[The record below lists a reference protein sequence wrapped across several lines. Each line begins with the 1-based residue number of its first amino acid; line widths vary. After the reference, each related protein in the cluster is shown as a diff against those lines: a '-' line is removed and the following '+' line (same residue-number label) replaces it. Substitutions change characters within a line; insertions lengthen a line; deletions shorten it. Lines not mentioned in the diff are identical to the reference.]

1 MATIYYID
9 SENVGDSWID
19 LLDDAD
25 SRYLVFYTSHSP
37 RIAYSQAIKLMN
49 ATNKPEFV
57 ECYEGNNGLDFQLVS
72 YMGYELH
79 ADNSNEMI
87 IVSNDT
93 GFDSVVHFWTNRGM
107 RVKRVGHSNYS
118 NSQPIEKKGPV
129 SDNELFTN
137 SLSVETTEKICGV
150 DKKELYTIINCIGA
164 GEMSYV
170 HLAFIHFYGKDNGE
184 NIYKIMK
191 KEKFEAPLVNW
202 KKETRMK
209 KLIELIIQY
218 KNKENVIIPDSLPKY
233 IISNIVND
241 KKTMGQVINIYCGE
255 EDGPQ
260 INKMFKPFYKTL
272 AHIKK
277 K

>member
-25 SRYLVFYTSHSP
+25 SRFLVFYTEHSP
-37 RIAYSQAIKLMN
+37 RIAYSQAIKLLN
-49 ATNKPEFV
+49 ASNKPEFV

-93 GFDSVVHFWTNRGM
+93 GFDAVVHFWMERGM
-107 RVKRVGHSNYS
+107 KVKRVARSNSS
-118 NSQPIEKKGPV
+118 NSQPIEKKEPV
-129 SDNELFTN
+129 SDNELFTS
-137 SLSVETTEKICGV
+137 SLSVDVAEKINGV
-150 DKKELYTIINCIGA
+150 EKKELYTIINCIGA
-164 GEMSYV
+164 DELSYV
-170 HLAFIHFYGKDNGE
+170 HLVFVHFYGKENGE
-184 NIYKIMK
+184 NIYKCLK
-191 KEKFEAPLVNW
+191 KEKFVAPLVQW

-218 KNKENVIIPDSLPKY
+218 TNKTNVTIPDALPEF
-233 IISNIVND
+233 IISNIVDD
-241 KKTMGQVINIYCGE
+241 KKTMRNVINIYCGG
-255 EDGPQ
+255 DGAQ
-260 INKMFKPFYKTL
+260 INKMFKPFYKIL
-272 AHIKK
+272 AQIKK